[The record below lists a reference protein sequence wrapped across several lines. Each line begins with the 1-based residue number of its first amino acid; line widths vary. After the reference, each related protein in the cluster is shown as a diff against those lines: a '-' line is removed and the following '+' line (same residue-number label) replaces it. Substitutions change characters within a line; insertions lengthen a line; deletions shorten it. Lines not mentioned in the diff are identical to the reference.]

1 MATVISHPASGQ
13 QSTERP
19 TPRDFRQE
27 VTDNIV
33 RMLENGV
40 APWQKP
46 WEPGASSF
54 GIPMNPT
61 SGRAYRGGNAIHLM
75 ATALRKGYED
85 PRWMT
90 YKQAVD
96 EGWQVRKG
104 EKGTQIEF
112 WEVKPASERSESI
125 RPDDRL
131 GRNPNSNDRDPDRPR
146 LIHRVYTVFNGQQ
159 IDRIPLYT
167 PKQHTRFEAV
177 HAGEQILKNSGAQI
191 AHDQPDRAFYSR
203 KQDCIHLPPKDA
215 FKDPAGYYGTALHE
229 LSHWTGHPSRL
240 NRSTLNET
248 YRFGDVNYAKE
259 ELRAELASV
268 FLAAERGIPH
278 DPEQHAAYAGSWI
291 KALKEDKNE
300 IFRAAHDAS
309 AAADFLLAL
318 EREKSLGDED
328 LSIHSG
334 TQSPEESV
342 TATATLEQEM
352 EEIHRDRERL
362 EESELTALTHV
373 ESAEQTGSPKLAPGD
388 KIIAHEPYYYGGK
401 PRENPET
408 PAIVQSL
415 YHDGS
420 MVSYMRL
427 NDSVNGNKSLEY
439 GDMRHATP
447 QDLQKYS
454 TEFAELENRFRES
467 LKHVARYEPG
477 SGTVNVNDKQNASD
491 QRTTAP
497 APAAPS
503 KLDTGPNRDSS
514 RSESLE
520 SARSITRQTLG
531 NESKLLLAQTDSGTY
546 RGLVIGDTEHH
557 VVQRQSDKSA
567 IAHPKESLNNL
578 PEVGRTVRINY
589 SNDRG
594 SVRELRDRS
603 KVKGIGR

>member
-1 MATVISHPASGQ
+1 MATVTSHPTSEQ

-19 TPRDFRQE
+19 SPRDFRQE

-33 RMLENGV
+33 RMLESGV

-46 WEPGASSF
+46 WELGAASL

-75 ATALRKGYED
+75 ASAIRKGYED

-90 YKQAVD
+90 YKQAAD
-96 EGWQVRKG
+96 EGWQVRRS

-112 WEVKPASERSESI
+112 WEVKPASGRDEPTRPNNSGGR
-125 RPDDRL
+125 RPD
-131 GRNPNSNDRDPDRPR
+131 GNDRDPDRPR

-159 IDRIPLYT
+159 IDRIPPYT
-167 PKQHTRFEAV
+167 PKQHTTFEAV
-177 HAGEQILKNSGAQI
+177 HGGEQILKNSGAQI

-203 KQDCIHLPPKDA
+203 KQDCIHLPPKGA

-278 DPEQHAAYAGSWI
+278 DPQQHAAYAGSWI

-309 AAADFLLAL
+309 AATDFLLAL
-318 EREKSLGDED
+318 EREKSIADED
-328 LSIHSG
+328 LATHSAPE
-334 TQSPEESV
+334 SPEESRS
-342 TATATLEQEM
+342 AAAALEQET

-362 EESELTALTHV
+362 EEAEPTATTQSENAD
-373 ESAEQTGSPKLAPGD
+373 SRNFKPGD
-388 KIIAHEPYYYGGK
+388 KIIAHEPYYYARK
-401 PRENPET
+401 NPEA
-408 PAIVQSL
+408 PAIIQSL
-415 YHDGS
+415 YNNGS

-427 NDSVNGNKSLEY
+427 NDRENGNKSVDY
-439 GDMRHATP
+439 GEMRHATA
-447 QDLQKYS
+447 QDLAKYS

-477 SGTVNVNDKQNASD
+477 SGTVNVHDKQSATD
-491 QRTTAP
+491 QRTTTAVS
-497 APAAPS
+497 AALS
-503 KLDTGPNRDSS
+503 GPNAGVNKEVSS
-514 RSESLE
+514 TESLE
-520 SARSITRQTLG
+520 SARSITRRALG
-531 NESKLLLAQTDSGTY
+531 ESAKLLVAQTGSGTY
-546 RGLVIGDTEHH
+546 RGVIIGDTERHI
-557 VVQRQSDKSA
+557 VQRQSDKSA
-567 IAHPKESLNNL
+567 IAHPKASLDNQ

-589 SNDRG
+589 SNAHG

-603 KVKGIGR
+603 KAKGIGR